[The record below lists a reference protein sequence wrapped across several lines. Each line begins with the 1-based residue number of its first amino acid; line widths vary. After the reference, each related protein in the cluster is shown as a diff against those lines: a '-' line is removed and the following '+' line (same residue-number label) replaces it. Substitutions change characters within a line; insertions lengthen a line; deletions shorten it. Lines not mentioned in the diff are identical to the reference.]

1 MLYFLFQ
8 IYLIIL
14 LYVCIANAL
23 RVVQIITFGTFGT
36 TIRGQGFACTTGN
49 TRTIYPDY
57 CDCIHSQENECK
69 QQNIIIMHACNERV
83 RCVSKE
89 IEGPY
94 TLACRKWAELN
105 IWQYR

>member
-36 TIRGQGFACTTGN
+36 FGLGGVQYYWLTFVLCLFFNGACAKRRFQAEISLEISGN
-49 TRTIYPDY
+49 LYVK
-57 CDCIHSQENECK
+57 S
-69 QQNIIIMHACNERV
+69 
-83 RCVSKE
+83 E
-89 IEGPY
+89 ILLEI
-94 TLACRKWAELN
+94 LN
-105 IWQYR
+105 SFVYLEDFEISYAS

>member
-36 TIRGQGFACTTGN
+36 LELWNQPAKHWFVHNNHGGACK
-49 TRTIYPDY
+49 IA
-57 CDCIHSQENECK
+57 DCK
-69 QQNIIIMHACNERV
+69 TADGGV
-83 RCVSKE
+83 RS
-89 IEGPY
+89 
-94 TLACRKWAELN
+94 
-105 IWQYR
+105 